1 MPQSSVSVHVLVIIT
16 AHGSVLSVTSTY
28 VAFNPTEQLSDSSVT
43 SPVNAK
49 SVASSSQLI
58 VSAEGAVKVG
68 NVTSSTMIV
77 CITSIEF
84 PQSSVTL

>member
-1 MPQSSVSVHVLVIIT
+1 MLPQSSVNVQVLVIIT

-28 VAFNPTEQLSDSSVT
+28 VAFKPTEQLSDSSVT

-58 VSAEGAVKVG
+58 VSAEGAVNVG
-68 NVTSSTMIV
+68 AVASCIV
-77 CITSIEF
+77 M
-84 PQSSVTL
+84 V

>member
-1 MPQSSVSVHVLVIIT
+1 MLVLPQSSVNVQVLVIIT
-16 AHGSVLSVTSTY
+16 AHGSVLFISSTY

-58 VSAEGAVKVG
+58 VSAEGTVNVG
-68 NVTSSTMIV
+68 AVTSSTVI
-77 CITSIEF
+77 I
-84 PQSSVTL
+84 